1 MADVFARR
9 AYPSDLSDEQWAIVE
24 RELPPA
30 PGGGRTRTVNLREIV
45 NAIFYRLRTGC
56 SWEMLPHDLPPK
68 STVFEYCAGWRKNGT
83 WERLRDASATRRQ
96 EAERST
102 GNGLGGDRG
111 QPIRENHGDSGRT
124 RLRCRKATEAADR
137 LGRKK
142 AAGGSF
148 EKGTQTAHSGR
159 YAGTADRG
167 GHHGRQRSRS

>member
-83 WERLRDASATRRQ
+83 GERLRDASATRRQ

-124 RLRCRKATEAADR
+124 RLRCRKE
-137 LGRKK
+137 
-142 AAGGSF
+142 S
-148 EKGTQTAHSGR
+148 KGTQTTYSGR
-159 YAGTADRG
+159 YAGAADRG
-167 GHHGRQRSRS
+167 GHHGRQRSGS

>member
-1 MADVFARR
+1 MADRSARR
-9 AYPSDLSDEQWAIVE
+9 AYLSGVSVEQGVSVE

-30 PGGGRTRTVNLREIV
+30 PGGGRTRTVNLREVV

-83 WERLRDASATRRQ
+83 WERLHDASATRRQ

-137 LGRKK
+137 LREEEGR
-142 AAGGSF
+142 
-148 EKGTQTAHSGR
+148 R
-159 YAGTADRG
+159 R
-167 GHHGRQRSRS
+167 